1 MLAGLNTVVLPFET
15 TAEELGAQKV
25 LKYDGTQARDGKLYL
40 TFSSVSEMAANTPY
54 VVFVDE
60 DKAIAPFEDKTVE
73 SPTDLTV
80 SDPEYCFVGTYT
92 CFAKGASPIVSGDL
106 IGGTEDFVLANGGN
120 ALKAYRA
127 YMKKVGTSKAAIGF
141 LFDNDV
147 VDGIET
153 LEQLEQTGM
162 QPVFNLNGQRVS
174 RPQKG
179 VFISGGK
186 KVIVK

>member
-1 MLAGLNTVVLPFET
+1 M
-15 TAEELGAQKV
+15 
-25 LKYDGTQARDGKLYL
+25 
-40 TFSSVSEMAANTPY
+40 
-54 VVFVDE
+54 
-60 DKAIAPFEDKTVE
+60 E

-106 IGGTEDFVLANGGN
+106 IGGTEDFVLASGGN